1 MHTDL
6 FTSSSK
12 KCDDSKHSKKNS
24 NTVLF
29 TLYQLIENTMPLK
42 RKQNVFDVNQA
53 FFVNYTLS
61 DFSFNFWLTGLDRK
75 VFDQKHILSF
85 DIK

>member
-6 FTSSSK
+6 FTLPSK
-12 KCDDSKHSKKNS
+12 TCDDSKHSIKNS

-29 TLYQLIENTMPLK
+29 TLYQLIGNTMPLK
-42 RKQNVFDVNQA
+42 RKQNIFVSQA

-61 DFSFNFWLTGLDRK
+61 DFSFKFWLTGLDRK
-75 VFDQKHILSF
+75 VCDQKHILSF

>member
-6 FTSSSK
+6 FTFSSK
-12 KCDDSKHSKKNS
+12 KFDDGEHSEKDS

-29 TLYQLIENTMPLK
+29 TLYQLIENRMPLK

-61 DFSFNFWLTGLDRK
+61 DFSFKFWLTGLDRK